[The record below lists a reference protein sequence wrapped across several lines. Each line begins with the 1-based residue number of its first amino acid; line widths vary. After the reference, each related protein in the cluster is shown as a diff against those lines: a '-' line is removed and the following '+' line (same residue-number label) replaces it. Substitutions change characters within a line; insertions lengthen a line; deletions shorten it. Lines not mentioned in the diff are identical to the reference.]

1 MKDFSVIISD
11 RVAKSI
17 KHLPKDR
24 QKQIINKIE
33 LIPIHPQLLD
43 IKKMIG
49 REDTYR
55 LRVGD
60 YRILFIIDF
69 EKKLIKIDDI
79 NTRGRIY

>member
-1 MKDFSVIISD
+1 LKDFSVIISH
-11 RVAKSI
+11 RVALYI
-17 KHLPKDR
+17 KRLPRDR
-24 QKQIINKIE
+24 QKQIINKIG
-33 LIPIHPQLLD
+33 LIPIQPQLLD

-69 EKKLIKIDDI
+69 EKKLIKIDDV